1 MRRDAQHRPSRYLL
15 MNDRCSRCGDTL
27 IADGTEEADWATMC
41 PDCDEEYRAELNGD
55 QSEPLAGLEDWD
67 GKK

>member
-1 MRRDAQHRPSRYLL
+1 

-41 PDCDEEYRAELNGD
+41 PDCDEEYRAELSGD
-55 QSEPLAGLEDWD
+55 QSEPLPGLDETDVTEKAVD
-67 GKK
+67 GK